1 MLDVE
6 CSVRGLP
13 ATYVQKVKVQ
23 HRDNRKLFEPKHCDL
38 TRTFGILHYA
48 GSVVYDSSQFL
59 ETNRD
64 VISDDIISV
73 FGREHCQFGFV
84 SHLFGNEL
92 KSLTNGPNGETL
104 PRGASFSISPNIQDS
119 ETDFDRA
126 HVTNQVRSLQVLET
140 VNLMAK
146 GFPHRMRFKAF
157 NGRYRMLARPM
168 TILKRSDEKSV
179 QDCELILDCYSQL
192 AKEYFPDVE
201 PVPNNKD
208 WAHGRKH
215 IFLSEGARQQLEYL
229 RIHIRTKSATK
240 IQSVFRG
247 YLSRKR
253 FSINNVFKP
262 ATANNNMIRQSVSL
276 VPSVL
281 APPTSQSAN
290 SSTVQ
295 QQQPPIPPQTGNNQ
309 NQTGNNQNNQ
319 NLNLMM
325 MQQQQQFN
333 TSRSQNR
340 PKPISCTPP

>member
-1 MLDVE
+1 M
-6 CSVRGLP
+6 
-13 ATYVQKVKVQ
+13 
-23 HRDNRKLFEPKHCDL
+23 
-38 TRTFGILHYA
+38 
-48 GSVVYDSSQFL
+48 
-59 ETNRD
+59 
-64 VISDDIISV
+64 
-73 FGREHCQFGFV
+73 
-84 SHLFGNEL
+84 
-92 KSLTNGPNGETL
+92 TNGPNGETL
-104 PRGASFSISPNIQDS
+104 PRGASFRISPTSSSPQHINTETLLNGDEPVSTLTQDFHTRLDNLLRTLVHAKPHFVRCIAPNIQDS

-192 AKEYFPDVE
+192 AKEYFPDLE

-253 FSINNVFKP
+253 FSMNNVFKP
-262 ATANNNMIRQSVSL
+262 AANNNIRQSVSL

-309 NQTGNNQNNQ
+309 NNQ

-325 MQQQQQFN
+325 MQQQQFN

-340 PKPISCTPP
+340 PKPISCTPPPFDASGMHSDKCDYNTIQQTCSLFGLDLVSTLLVLECR